1 MDSPPLSSTILAILA
16 VVFFL
21 GFIGNVG
28 SNGGAAI
35 VSLVLFIACAW
46 GWKMRRIARRSCA
59 KFRRG
64 SPG

>member
-1 MDSPPLSSTILAILA
+1 MESPPLSSTILAILS

-35 VSLVLFIACAW
+35 LSLVLFIACAW
-46 GWKMRRIARRSCA
+46 GWVAIRKAWAEGRIS
-59 KFRRG
+59 
-64 SPG
+64 